1 MAAARISPPRAVSGA
16 GLEVGGG
23 AGRREVGGD
32 VDDEDRD
39 NEPHDPEETFL
50 DSLHLDRDQMFDF
63 SNSEGHFLYL
73 RQKPGTDA
81 TAYNLE
87 VILNGFHPQTRR
99 RWKNFEYV
107 LKYACLD

>member
-1 MAAARISPPRAVSGA
+1 MLVGRDGGRRAAAKTTMTSVSPPRAVSGA

-23 AGRREVGGD
+23 AGGREVGGGF
-32 VDDEDRD
+32 DDEDS
-39 NEPHDPEETFL
+39 NNGPHVPEETFL

-87 VILNGFHPQTRR
+87 VSF
-99 RWKNFEYV
+99 FERF
-107 LKYACLD
+107 